1 MIRHVVV
8 ASTVYT
14 QADLTA
20 VTQAIMALATGT
32 RVTSVTFEGPPRRTT
47 EYAAAD
53 LPQLRAL
60 QAEIQREVNAS
71 PRFRRFGFSK
81 GFDPGSSSSA

>member
-1 MIRHVVV
+1 MVV

-20 VTQAIMALATGT
+20 VTQAIMNLATGA
-32 RVTSVTFEGPPRRTT
+32 RVVTVKYAGPPERSV
-47 EYAAAD
+47 EYAAAQ
-53 LPQLRAL
+53 LGELRAL
-60 QAEIQREVNAS
+60 QAEIQREVNGS
-71 PRFRRFGFSK
+71 PRFRRFAISK